1 MVPLK
6 LDRLKVDKI
15 ITKLTC
21 IEFLYISTA
30 RFPIK
35 IHGSESTNT
44 WKMFQACYLQIYL
57 LYIVLICQI
66 SSKVRYDQLFPF
78 VYTQPYI

>member
-6 LDRLKVDKI
+6 LNRLEVDKI

-35 IHGSESTNT
+35 NTRFRVNT